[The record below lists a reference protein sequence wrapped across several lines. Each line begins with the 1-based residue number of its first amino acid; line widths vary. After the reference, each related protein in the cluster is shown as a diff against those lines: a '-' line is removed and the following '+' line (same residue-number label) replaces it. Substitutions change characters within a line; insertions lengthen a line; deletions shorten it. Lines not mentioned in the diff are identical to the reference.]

1 MFSSNDDCP
10 DITIKIALNIN
21 NENINQN
28 EKEQK
33 INSISFPTNDDNNK
47 NNTTIKSFNKINR
60 QALKSIENTLLAKNN
75 IDKNIIAETAFKQ
88 PKSFNNNDKI
98 FKTLNK
104 PSNNYSFNPFTYPK
118 EEKYSLLKMKKIKS
132 NKFSPYKSTNHL
144 YNKVENTFDK
154 EKNDSKLLYYKI
166 KKNKKVYSL
175 TKAYISNISFKDE
188 NNIIKEFKLFRDC
201 DIGLNDG
208 QKIKKQ
214 FEDFDVDSD
223 DEVIKQGVN
232 RCIKQIGTAIEM
244 LKNKNKEYTGEYMK
258 YLKINDQ

>member
-33 INSISFPTNDDNNK
+33 INSISFPTNDENNK

-104 PSNNYSFNPFTYPK
+104 PSNNYSF
-118 EEKYSLLKMKKIKS
+118 KK
-132 NKFSPYKSTNHL
+132 
-144 YNKVENTFDK
+144 
-154 EKNDSKLLYYKI
+154 
-166 KKNKKVYSL
+166 
-175 TKAYISNISFKDE
+175 
-188 NNIIKEFKLFRDC
+188 
-201 DIGLNDG
+201 
-208 QKIKKQ
+208 
-214 FEDFDVDSD
+214 
-223 DEVIKQGVN
+223 
-232 RCIKQIGTAIEM
+232 
-244 LKNKNKEYTGEYMK
+244 
-258 YLKINDQ
+258 